1 MANRRLWGGMSLPRR
16 PLEHSIAVLCSD
28 LKATFGTDLVCA
40 TVQQGKTMYCE
51 L

>member
-1 MANRRLWGGMSLPRR
+1 MAVVYG
-16 PLEHSIAVLCSD
+16 E

-40 TVQQGKTMYCE
+40 AVRQVKTMNCDSW